1 MACKI
6 FAVTSS
12 AKLPHSVIMILLSL
26 LSMNI
31 FIGKSRQVLLAVS
44 LQWVNVKKIIPTYC
58 FQ

>member
-12 AKLPHSVIMILLSL
+12 AKLPHSVIMILLPL

-44 LQWVNVKKIIPTYC
+44 LHWVA
-58 FQ
+58 